1 MWGVTLSWITSYRI
15 ALHPTTLN
23 VLAHDPCL
31 RVNNPTLCAFCY
43 TTLGRADI
51 EESKSGVDMSS
62 WPPQAS
68 YPCGNFSDTT
78 NLDFV
83 KR

>member
-1 MWGVTLSWITSYRI
+1 MGGHTQPGHKLLDHTSST
-15 ALHPTTLN
+15 HTPNPT
-23 VLAHDPCL
+23 AHDPCL